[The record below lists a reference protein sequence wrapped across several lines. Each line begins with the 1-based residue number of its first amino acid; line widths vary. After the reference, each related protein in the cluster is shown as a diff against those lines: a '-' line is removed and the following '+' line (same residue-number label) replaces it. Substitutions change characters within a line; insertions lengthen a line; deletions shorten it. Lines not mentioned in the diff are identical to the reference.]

1 MRVLYTLYT
10 ARLSE
15 SESIGSD
22 MVLKSLAEMT
32 HDGQPIKANQFLFK
46 AILVNTML
54 AMHSQ
59 QGPTEQSAMMIQG
72 TLSGI
77 FNAQIAYAEGDRNH
91 PFLEEVVSLLCN
103 FFESTGNW
111 RSALYMWHHFL
122 GIQERTFGEV
132 KKEMTMTF
140 KKLATIYSQ
149 VGNPSSS
156 ATYFE
161 KAQDLMALS
170 LKDA

>member
-1 MRVLYTLYT
+1 
-10 ARLSE
+10 
-15 SESIGSD
+15 
-22 MVLKSLAEMT
+22 
-32 HDGQPIKANQFLFK
+32 
-46 AILVNTML
+46 
-54 AMHSQ
+54 
-59 QGPTEQSAMMIQG
+59 MMIQG

-122 GIQERTFGEV
+122 GIQEKTFGET
-132 KKEMTMTF
+132 KKEMTTTF

-149 VGNPSSS
+149 VGNPTS
-156 ATYFE
+156 AGTYFE

-170 LKDA
+170 LKDAEEKGASAEKIKELKEEQAYVYF

>member
-1 MRVLYTLYT
+1 
-10 ARLSE
+10 
-15 SESIGSD
+15 
-22 MVLKSLAEMT
+22 
-32 HDGQPIKANQFLFK
+32 
-46 AILVNTML
+46 
-54 AMHSQ
+54 
-59 QGPTEQSAMMIQG
+59 MMIQG

-132 KKEMTMTF
+132 KKEMTTTY

-149 VGNPSSS
+149 VGNPTS
-156 ATYFE
+156 AAEYFA
-161 KAQDLMALS
+161 KAQELMTKS
-170 LKDA
+170 LKDATEKGAPADKIKELREEQAYVFFQQYLVANQAEDIEKSIDFISKQTEC